1 MFNSSLSKNNYL
13 NILFFCS
20 FIFFTSC
27 DVSVSNNFPY
37 QTSANLAIIFQFII
51 ILFTDIV
58 LGGGCLLLGGFLFY
72 KGLTGNAI
80 VMIELN
86 SLKATIINCT
96 PGMFLVIAGVMI
108 VLLNRFNVNLGIEKK
123 EKSFQKKI
131 FIIIII
137 FLVITAIGFCSYGAY
152 MAYTNNVNWFQKI

>member
-1 MFNSSLSKNNYL
+1 MKQNRIIYG
-13 NILFFCS
+13 IM
-20 FIFFTSC
+20 FIFLLFTNC

-37 QTSANLAIIFQFII
+37 QASANLAIIFQFII

-86 SLKATIINCT
+86 SIKATIINCT
-96 PGMFLVIAGVMI
+96 PGMFLVVAGVMI
-108 VLLNRFNVNLGIEKK
+108 VLLNKFNVNLGIEKK
-123 EKSFQKKI
+123 EKSFLKRI

-137 FLVITAIGFCSYGAY
+137 FLVITAIGLCIYGAY
-152 MAYTNNVNWFQKI
+152 MAYTNNVNWFQKK